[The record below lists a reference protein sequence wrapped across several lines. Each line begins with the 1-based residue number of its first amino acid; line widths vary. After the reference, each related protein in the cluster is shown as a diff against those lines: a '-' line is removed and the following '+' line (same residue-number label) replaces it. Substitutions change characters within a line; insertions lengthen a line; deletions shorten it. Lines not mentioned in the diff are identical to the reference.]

1 MFNNQGIEDC
11 DSMSNSSLSDNE
23 KLVQLIKLIKAEGN
37 LSEITENEIISLFES
52 RGEKAVKTLRENK
65 LHKLILNED
74 IAIWEVEGS
83 TGRYI
88 LIDNN
93 YCECKDFQIR
103 VLSRG
108 EKTLCYHL
116 LAKII
121 GEELQ
126 HYNLKKIS
134 NEEYDQLLNDR
145 INE

>member
-1 MFNNQGIEDC
+1 MINP
-11 DSMSNSSLSDNE
+11 SLSDNE
-23 KLVQLIKLIKAEGN
+23 KLAKLIKLIKEEGT

-52 RGEKAVKTLRENK
+52 RGEKAVKALRENR
-65 LHKLILNED
+65 LHKLILNERV
-74 IAIWEVEGS
+74 AIWEIEG
-83 TGRYI
+83 TGGNYI

-116 LAKII
+116 LAKVI

-134 NEEYDQLLNDR
+134 DEDYNQIIKDKISE
-145 INE
+145 

>member
-1 MFNNQGIEDC
+1 M
-11 DSMSNSSLSDNE
+11 
-23 KLVQLIKLIKAEGN
+23 KA
-37 LSEITENEIISLFES
+37 
-52 RGEKAVKTLRENK
+52 LRENR
-65 LHKLILNED
+65 LHKLILNER
-74 IAIWEVEGS
+74 IAIWEIEGK
-83 TGRYI
+83 GGNYI

-116 LAKII
+116 LAKVI

-134 NEEYDQLLNDR
+134 NEDYNQIIKNKISE
-145 INE
+145 

>member
-1 MFNNQGIEDC
+1 MINP
-11 DSMSNSSLSDNE
+11 SLSDNE
-23 KLVQLIKLIKAEGN
+23 KLVKLIKLIKEEGT
-37 LSEITENEIISLFES
+37 LSDITENEIISLFES
-52 RGEKAVKTLRENK
+52 RGEKAVKALRENR
-65 LHKLILNED
+65 LHKLILNER
-74 IAIWEVEGS
+74 IAIWEIEGTS
-83 TGRYI
+83 GNYI

-126 HYNLKKIS
+126 HYNLKKVSDEDYNQIIRDKIS
-134 NEEYDQLLNDR
+134 E
-145 INE
+145 